1 MLQKTTASSS
11 STATAPARPRSAE
24 TGAPS
29 GRKSEARLFST
40 KNDLP
45 VATRTKVADLLNARL
60 ADCID
65 LQTQCK
71 QAHWNV
77 KGPNFIALHQLFDD
91 VNEDVEGYVDL
102 LAERV
107 VQLGG
112 IAQGTARMA
121 AGRSTLPEYP
131 PVVDGEAHVDA
142 LSSAL
147 AAFGTV
153 ARQAIDQVEE
163 LGDADTVDIL
173 TEISR
178 GVDKWLW
185 FVEAHLQGEVEEQS

>member
-1 MLQKTTASSS
+1 MISKTA
-11 STATAPARPRSAE
+11 APPSRQQ
-24 TGAPS
+24 S
-29 GRKSEARLFST
+29 GRSRQEADTPRLFGT

-45 VATRTKVADLLNARL
+45 AAARAQLVTLLNARL

-77 KGPNFIALHQLFDD
+77 KGTSFIGLHKLFDD
-91 VNEDVEGYVDL
+91 INSDVEEYVDL

-112 IAQGTARMA
+112 VAEGTARCA
-121 AGRSTLPEYP
+121 AERSTLSEYP
-131 PVVDGEAHVDA
+131 MDISDGLDHVEALSTALSAFGQVCRAGIEQVDGW
-142 LSSAL
+142 
-147 AAFGTV
+147 
-153 ARQAIDQVEE
+153 
-163 LGDADTVDIL
+163 GDADTADIL

-185 FVEAHLQGEVEEQS
+185 FVEAHQQGEQGPDGSR

>member
-1 MLQKTTASSS
+1 MISKTA
-11 STATAPARPRSAE
+11 APPSRPHTGRPRQ
-24 TGAPS
+24 
-29 GRKSEARLFST
+29 EADTQRLFST

-45 VATRTKVADLLNARL
+45 VQTRAQLVTLLNGRL

-77 KGPNFIALHQLFDD
+77 KGPSFIALHKLFDD
-91 VNEDVEGYVDL
+91 INSDVGEYVDL

-112 IAQGTARMA
+112 VAEGTARCA
-121 AGRSTLPEYP
+121 AERSTLSEYP
-131 PVVDGEAHVDA
+131 MNIADGEDHVDA

-147 AAFGTV
+147 AAFGRV
-153 ARQAIDQVEE
+153 CRKAIEQADASE
-163 LGDADTVDIL
+163 DADTADIL
-173 TEISR
+173 TESSR
-178 GVDKWLW
+178 GIDKWLW
-185 FVEAHLQGEVEEQS
+185 FVEAHQQGREEQNGGR

>member
-1 MLQKTTASSS
+1 MISK
-11 STATAPARPRSAE
+11 TATPPSRPHTGRPRQ
-24 TGAPS
+24 
-29 GRKSEARLFST
+29 EADTPRLFST

-45 VATRTKVADLLNARL
+45 AQTRAQLVTLLNGRL

-77 KGPNFIALHQLFDD
+77 KGPSFIALHKLFDD
-91 VNEDVEGYVDL
+91 INSDVGEYVDL

-112 IAQGTARMA
+112 VAEGTARCA
-121 AGRSTLPEYP
+121 AERSTLSEYP
-131 PVVDGEAHVDA
+131 MNIADGEDHVEA

-147 AAFGTV
+147 AAFGRV
-153 ARQAIDQVEE
+153 CRKAIEQADASE
-163 LGDADTVDIL
+163 DADTADIL

-185 FVEAHLQGEVEEQS
+185 FVEAHQQGAEGQNGGR

>member
-1 MLQKTTASSS
+1 MATKT
-11 STATAPARPRSAE
+11 STPPARAGQSPRTE
-24 TGAPS
+24 RERRGA
-29 GRKSEARLFST
+29 RFET

-45 VATRTKVADLLNARL
+45 ENVRIKAAALLNQRL
-60 ADCID
+60 ADSID

-77 KGPNFIALHQLFDD
+77 KGQNFIALHKLFDEI
-91 VNEDVEGYVDL
+91 NEAVEEYVDL

-112 IAQGTARMA
+112 VAEGTARIA
-121 AGRSTLPEYP
+121 AERSSLAEYP
-131 PVVDGEAHVDA
+131 VNAVSGLEHVEA

-147 AAFGTV
+147 AAFGREV
-153 ARQAIDQVEE
+153 RAGIDAMEDI
-163 LGDADTVDIL
+163 GDADTMDIL

-178 GVDKWLW
+178 GTDQWLW
-185 FVEAHLQGEVEEQS
+185 FVEAHQQAGDRDTE